1 MDDKPLQTNLRYYGI
16 SPWEIEVLYG
26 LLNDKFTVVQE
37 ETEYEEIYTR
47 IPEAPQG
54 QGEDDQNLVSALII
68 TIPVQFSEEFF
79 KWFGFKRW
87 EKIKSIIKEMK
98 RRRGNRKAIR
108 VEILFQTEEWNKIH
122 TDTRSKQNGE
132 GPILSD
138 NDERL
143 PDYPNVKFAI
153 DSSENHIFNSAIEK
167 IDVMVELLPYHLNHS
182 KMKEFCKKPME
193 VRYEYDIEFSKW
205 YVGYVLTLDGGR
217 GFTIDHLRG

>member
-1 MDDKPLQTNLRYYGI
+1 MDDKSFQTNLRYYGI

-26 LLNDKFTVVQE
+26 ILNDKFMVIQE
-37 ETEYEEIYTR
+37 ETEQTD
-47 IPEAPQG
+47 P
-54 QGEDDQNLVSALII
+54 NFVSVIII

-98 RRRGNRKAIR
+98 RRRGNRKAIL
-108 VEILFQTEEWNKIH
+108 VVILFQTEEWNKIH
-122 TDTRSKQNGE
+122 TVARSKQNGE

-167 IDVMVELLPYHLNHS
+167 IDFMVELLPYHLNHS
-182 KMKEFCKKPME
+182 KMKKFCKKPME
-193 VRYEYDIEFSKW
+193 FRYRYDIQSGKW
-205 YVGYVLTLDGGR
+205 YVSYVLTYDGG
-217 GFTIDHLRG
+217 GTFSPDDLRN

>member
-1 MDDKPLQTNLRYYGI
+1 LDDKPLQTNLRYYGI

-26 LLNDKFTVVQE
+26 LLSDKFTVVQE
-37 ETEYEEIYTR
+37 ETGYGEI
-47 IPEAPQG
+47 IHDMPAAPQG

-79 KWFGFKRW
+79 QWFGFKRW
-87 EKIKSIIKEMK
+87 EKVKSIIKEMK
-98 RRRGNRKAIR
+98 RRRGNRKAIL
-108 VEILFQTEEWNKIH
+108 VVIIFENEEWYNK
-122 TDTRSKQNGE
+122 TPDGE
-132 GPILSD
+132 GPIIYS

-143 PDYPNVKFAI
+143 PDYPHVKFAI

-193 VRYEYDIEFSKW
+193 VRYEYDIHSSKW
-205 YVGYVLTLDGGR
+205 YVGYVLTLTGG
-217 GFTIDHLRG
+217 GTFNIDDLRG